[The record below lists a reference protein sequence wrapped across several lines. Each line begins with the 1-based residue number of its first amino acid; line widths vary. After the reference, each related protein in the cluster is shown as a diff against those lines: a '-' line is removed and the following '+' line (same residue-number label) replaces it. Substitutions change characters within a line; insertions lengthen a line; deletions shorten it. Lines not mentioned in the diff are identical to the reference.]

1 MCEDSYN
8 KLARHLDKLPAG
20 FPPTEN
26 GVEIRILK
34 RFFTHQ
40 EAELALHLTMIP
52 EEANVIARRAKIS
65 NTEAAERLQNMARKG
80 LIFSIAPK
88 GKSMLYMAAQFIP
101 FGIWEYHMNDMD
113 AELIMDF
120 NEYVPTLTKFWEK
133 MPLLR
138 TVPVKQSINAQLHI
152 LPYEKVEEL
161 IRPQKKFLV
170 APCVCRREHRIIGQ
184 GCEKPEESCL
194 IFGWGAD
201 YYDRNGIG
209 RVIDLQET
217 LDILS
222 KAEEAGMVFQP
233 SNAQKIVNICCCCG
247 CCCQLLKQLKTY
259 PKPVDLVSTSFVA
272 VYDADT
278 CEACGLCIERCQMDA
293 LLMKDDRIE
302 MDIDRCI
309 GCGLCVSTCP
319 TDSIRLVRKPE
330 DEQPEI
336 PKDIVQT
343 SIQLARKRGKLSHIG
358 MIKMQLKSKL
368 DRLLASKTV

>member
-1 MCEDSYN
+1 
-8 KLARHLDKLPAG
+8 
-20 FPPTEN
+20 
-26 GVEIRILK
+26 
-34 RFFTHQ
+34 
-40 EAELALHLTMIP
+40 
-52 EEANVIARRAKIS
+52 
-65 NTEAAERLQNMARKG
+65 
-80 LIFSIAPK
+80 
-88 GKSMLYMAAQFIP
+88 
-101 FGIWEYHMNDMD
+101 MNAD
-113 AELIMDF
+113 
-120 NEYVPTLTKFWEK
+120 
-133 MPLLR
+133 R

-152 LPYEKVEEL
+152 LPYEKAEEL

-170 APCVCRREHRIIGQ
+170 APCVCRREHRLIGQ

-222 KAEEAGMVFQP
+222 KAEEAGMVLQP

-272 VYDADT
+272 VHDADT
-278 CEACGLCIERCQMDA
+278 CEACGICIERCQMDA

-302 MDIDRCI
+302 IDIDRCI
-309 GCGLCVSTCP
+309 GCGLCVSRCP
-319 TDSIRLVRKPE
+319 TGSIRLVRKPD
-330 DEQPEI
+330 DEQSKI
-336 PKDIVQT
+336 PKNIVQT
-343 SIQLARKRGKLSHIG
+343 SIQLARKRGKLSPIG
-358 MIKMQLKSKL
+358 AIKMQLKSKL